1 MGRLFWRFFWCF
13 WLAQVA
19 TSLAVGGAVWLLQP
33 MPEATVP
40 VLMQPPPH
48 PPSLFPLL
56 MPMLVGGVVSL
67 VFAAVMAS
75 YVTRPIRRLD
85 QAFQSIA
92 EGKLDERIG
101 EALGTSRNELTA
113 LGSGFDR
120 MAARLQK
127 LVESQR
133 RLLHDVSHEM
143 RAPLARL
150 QVAADLMERSPQQR
164 AELTARLHA
173 DIERMNRLVNELL
186 TLARL
191 ETGNTIG
198 QPERIQLHEL
208 LDAIAGDAQ
217 FDAARKQCEVLVS
230 CPPALELTVQHELL
244 HRAIDNVIR
253 NAIRH
258 APDRSYIALRGS
270 VDEGQIQITV
280 DDQGKGVADE
290 ELMTIFDPFVRGAT
304 TAGEGHGLGLAIT
317 RRALEAHG
325 GSVVAANLAEG
336 GFRIR
341 MRLPLTK

>member
-1 MGRLFWRFFWCF
+1 M
-13 WLAQVA
+13 
-19 TSLAVGGAVWLLQP
+19 P
-33 MPEATVP
+33 MRKDLVTRKARVQEAAVP

-67 VFAAVMAS
+67 VFAAGMAA

-92 EGKLDERIG
+92 DGKLDERIG
-101 EALGTSRNELTA
+101 EALGRSRNELTA
-113 LGSGFDR
+113 LGAGFDR
-120 MAARLQK
+120 MAARLQT

-150 QVAADLMERSPQQR
+150 QVTADLMERSPQQR

-173 DIERMNRLVNELL
+173 DIERMNHLVNELL

-191 ETGNTIG
+191 ETGNTG
-198 QPERIQLHEL
+198 MQPERILLHEL
-208 LDAIAGDAQ
+208 LDAIASDAQ
-217 FDAARKQCEVLVS
+217 FDAAQKHCEIVVD
-230 CPPALELTVQHELL
+230 CPPTLELVVHHELL
-244 HRAIDNVIR
+244 HRAIDNVVR

-258 APDRSYIALRGS
+258 APGHSRIALRGS
-270 VDEGQIQITV
+270 VDERQAQIAV
-280 DDQGKGVADE
+280 EDQGEGVAE
-290 ELMTIFDPFVRGAT
+290 AELMSIFDPFVRGAKT
-304 TAGEGHGLGLAIT
+304 RGEGYGLGLAIT

-325 GSVVAANLAEG
+325 GTVASENLAEG
-336 GFRIR
+336 GFRIL
-341 MRLPLTK
+341 MRLSLTK

>member
-1 MGRLFWRFFWCF
+1 MGRLFWRFFWFF

-19 TSLAVGGAVWLLQP
+19 TSLAVGGAVWLLLP
-33 MPEATVP
+33 IPDAAVP

-48 PPSLFPLL
+48 PPSLFPLV
-56 MPMLVGGVVSL
+56 MPMLIGGVVSL
-67 VFAAVMAS
+67 VFAAVMAA
-75 YVTRPIRRLD
+75 YVARPIRRLD

-101 EALGTSRNELTA
+101 EALGRSCNELTA

-120 MAARLQK
+120 MAARLQS

-150 QVAADLMERSPQQR
+150 QAAADLMERSPQQHD
-164 AELTARLHA
+164 ELTARVHA
-173 DIERMNRLVNELL
+173 DIERINRLVNELL

-191 ETGNTIG
+191 ETGNTGG
-198 QPERIQLHEL
+198 QPERILLREL
-208 LDAIAGDAQ
+208 LDVIAGDAR
-217 FDAARKQCEVLVS
+217 FDAIQKQCEVLVN
-230 CPPALELTVQHELL
+230 CPPTLELIVHHELL

-253 NAIRH
+253 NAIRY
-258 APDRSYIALRGS
+258 APERSHIALRGS
-270 VDEGQIQITV
+270 VDGRQVQITV

-290 ELMTIFDPFVRGAT
+290 ELVTIFDPFVRGAK

-325 GSVVAANLAEG
+325 GTVVAANLAEG
-336 GFRIR
+336 GFRIC